1 MGRSENHISDFK
13 KNCDWIKQSINTIQ
27 KLINKMKIVH
37 IIGALRRGGAE
48 RFVVDLCN
56 ELAKNDHYQIYL
68 ISLCDNDAD
77 TTFLNEI
84 SGNISYLSLHKGKGL
99 NFQVLFKLTS
109 WLVKQKADV
118 VHTHLNAFEY
128 LLLYRFMS
136 GSCKFFHTIHSTAQA
151 ECPNFLIKAFR
162 KTLYK
167 KNKVIPIA
175 VSNDGGKSFKKYYG
189 LDNVIVIENGRPFL
203 TLTDEYPV
211 LIKRYKE
218 NINSFLLIHVGRI
231 MKVKNQQL
239 LIEAVQKFN
248 ANEEKKC
255 KLLIIGD
262 VRDESVYHHLY
273 SMIKDD
279 PYVEFVGGKENIAD
293 FLSMADFFCLS
304 SFYEGMPISLIEALS
319 VGCISICTKAGGVKD
334 MIKNE
339 ETGFLSNDNSVDSYY
354 QTIKRAVF
362 YPDKQKIK
370 ENSLNSFK
378 QRYHIGTSCKKHV
391 DAYLVF

>member
-1 MGRSENHISDFK
+1 MH
-13 KNCDWIKQSINTIQ
+13 
-27 KLINKMKIVH
+27 KLKIVH
-37 IIGALRRGGAE
+37 IIGSLRKGGAE

-56 ELAKNDHYQIYL
+56 ELAKTDQYQIYL

-84 SGNISYLSLHKGKGL
+84 SDKISYLSLRKGKGL
-99 NFQVLFKLTS
+99 NFQVLLKLTT
-109 WLVKQKADV
+109 WLVQQKANI

-128 LLLYRFMS
+128 LILYRFMS
-136 GSCKFFHTIHSTAQA
+136 GNCKFFHTIHSTAQA
-151 ECPNFLIKAFR
+151 ECPNFLIKSFR

-167 KNKVIPIA
+167 NNKVIPVA
-175 VSNDGGKSFKKYYG
+175 VSNDGSNSFRKYYG
-189 LDNVIVIENGRPFL
+189 LNNVIVIENGRPFL

-218 NINSFLLIHVGRI
+218 NRNSFLLIHVGRI

-248 ANEEKKC
+248 ANETKKC

-262 VRDESVYHHLY
+262 VRDQSLY
-273 SMIKDD
+273 NQLHALIKED
-279 PYVEFVGGKENIAD
+279 PYIEFLGGKNNIAD

-304 SFYEGMPISLIEALS
+304 SHYEGMPISLIEALS
-319 VGCISICTKAGGVKD
+319 VGCIPICTKVGGIKD
-334 MIKNE
+334 MINNE
-339 ETGFLSNDNSVDSYY
+339 DTGFLSDDNSVDSYY

-362 YPDKQKIK
+362 YPDQQKIK

-378 QRYHIGTSCKKHV
+378 QHYHIGASCKKHV
-391 DAYLVF
+391 EAYFMKQ

>member
-1 MGRSENHISDFK
+1 
-13 KNCDWIKQSINTIQ
+13 
-27 KLINKMKIVH
+27 MKIVH

-56 ELAKNDHYQIYL
+56 ELAKNDQYQIYL

-84 SGNISYLSLHKGKGL
+84 SGKISYLSLHKGKGL
-99 NFQVLFKLTS
+99 NFRVLFKLTS

-128 LLLYRFMS
+128 LLLYRFIS
-136 GSCKFFHTIHSTAQA
+136 GNCKFFHTIHSTAQA

-167 KNKVIPIA
+167 KNKVIPVA

-203 TLTDEYPV
+203 TLTAEYPV

-262 VRDESVYHHLY
+262 VRDESLYHHLY

-279 PYVEFVGGKENIAD
+279 PYVEFLGGKENIAD

-339 ETGFLSNDNSVDSYY
+339 DTGFLSNDNSVDSYY

-378 QRYHIGTSCKKHV
+378 QHYHIGTSCKKHV
-391 DAYLVF
+391 DAYLVI